1 MADETPQSKG
11 GKARASRLT
20 SDKRR
25 EIAVLAAQARWAK
38 LPDSNRVPR
47 ASHQGLLPIGDV
59 EVEVYRLGDGR
70 RLIAKSAMAKALTL
84 KSEGGNAFL
93 RTVTRKGVRSAI
105 SENLW

>member
-1 MADETPQSKG
+1 M
-11 GKARASRLT
+11 
-20 SDKRR
+20 
-25 EIAVLAAQARWAK
+25 
-38 LPDSNRVPR
+38 PR
-47 ASHQGLLPIGDV
+47 ASHQGLLPIVDV

-105 SENLW
+105 SDSLWERSIIQLFSNTWGTIRRMANLRLPTVMKQQP